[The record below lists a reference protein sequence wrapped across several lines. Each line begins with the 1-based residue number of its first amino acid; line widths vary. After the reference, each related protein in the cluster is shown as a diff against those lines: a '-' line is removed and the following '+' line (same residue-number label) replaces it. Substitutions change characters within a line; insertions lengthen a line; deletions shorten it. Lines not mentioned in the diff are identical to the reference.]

1 VYRYNTTDQRI
12 VDERVAQF
20 RDQVRRRLSG
30 ALSED
35 EFRPLRLMNG
45 LYSQR
50 HAYMLRVAIPYGLL
64 GTHQVRMLA
73 HIAREFDKGFG
84 HFTTRQNIQF
94 NWPEL
99 ERVPDIL
106 ALLATV
112 QMHAI
117 QTSGNCIRNISADHL
132 AGVAQDEVVDPRP
145 YCEIMRQWSTFHPEF
160 SYLPRKFKQAF
171 TGATTDRAAIKFHDI
186 GYRVLK
192 NDAGEVGF
200 AVWVG
205 GGMGRTPVIGELLHP
220 FLPERDLLSYTES
233 ILRVYN
239 EQGDRK
245 DKYKARIKILVR
257 RLGIAEFR
265 RLVDADWQAS
275 NTGELDLTPERV
287 AAMAAHFTAPK
298 YDPEAAA
305 WTPGVTEKAQ
315 SDSEFAA
322 WLAHNVAPHQV
333 PGYHAVIV
341 SLKAKDAAPGD
352 ATDAQLDA
360 VADIADAHC
369 FGEVRVLHT
378 QNLLLA
384 HVSSRDLY
392 AVWQRLRLV
401 KLATP
406 NVGTLTD
413 QICCPGM
420 DFCSLANAH
429 SIPVAAEISEAFD
442 DLDHLFDLGEIKLK
456 MSGCIN
462 ACGHHHVG
470 HIGILGID
478 KRGEDYYQVVLGGA
492 EGDDASIGKI
502 IGPAF
507 TRQDVVPAIGRVLEA
522 YVEQRTEGERFLD
535 TVRRVGIE
543 PFKERAYARAH

>member
-1 VYRYNTTDQRI
+1 
-12 VDERVAQF
+12 
-20 RDQVRRRLSG
+20 
-30 ALSED
+30 
-35 EFRPLRLMNG
+35 
-45 LYSQR
+45 
-50 HAYMLRVAIPYGLL
+50 
-64 GTHQVRMLA
+64 
-73 HIAREFDKGFG
+73 
-84 HFTTRQNIQF
+84 
-94 NWPEL
+94 
-99 ERVPDIL
+99 
-106 ALLATV
+106 
-112 QMHAI
+112 
-117 QTSGNCIRNISADHL
+117 
-132 AGVAQDEVVDPRP
+132 
-145 YCEIMRQWSTFHPEF
+145 
-160 SYLPRKFKQAF
+160 
-171 TGATTDRAAIKFHDI
+171 
-186 GYRVLK
+186 
-192 NDAGEVGF
+192 
-200 AVWVG
+200 
-205 GGMGRTPVIGELLHP
+205 
-220 FLPERDLLSYTES
+220 
-233 ILRVYN
+233 
-239 EQGDRK
+239 
-245 DKYKARIKILVR
+245 
-257 RLGIAEFR
+257 
-265 RLVDADWQAS
+265 
-275 NTGELDLTPERV
+275 
-287 AAMAAHFTAPK
+287 MAAHFTAPK

-478 KRGEDYYQVVLGGA
+478 KRGEEFYQIALGGHA
-492 EGDDASIGKI
+492 GTNERLPARLADIL
-502 IGPAF
+502 GPA
-507 TRQDVVPAIGRVLEA
+507 VPADDVIDMMDRLFETYA
-522 YVEQRTEGERFLD
+522 ARRTGTESFIE
-535 TVRRVGIE
+535 TVIRTGIE
-543 PFKERAYARAH
+543 PFREAAYV